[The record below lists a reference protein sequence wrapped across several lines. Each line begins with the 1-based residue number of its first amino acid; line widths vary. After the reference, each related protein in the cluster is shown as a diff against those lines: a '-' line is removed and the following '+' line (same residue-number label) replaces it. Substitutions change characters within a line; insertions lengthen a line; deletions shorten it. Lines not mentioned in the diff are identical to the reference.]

1 MTAWPG
7 AIAERTQVPIP
18 ENSQIDGSQKGSLLR
33 KSSYGS
39 GQADVGT
46 ETRRRNL
53 FIASQVIFRYY
64 FLIRSNQDHLSERV
78 VYMPQR
84 PAGPGPGR
92 DGDPARAEE
101 DWLAWCEAVEGQLG
115 PDEEEPED
123 AAPWDVDV
131 DALIAECREITAE
144 EAALAARAAWRGL
157 PGGTTVA
164 DGRRGPGQ
172 PGSAV
177 RRPGEF
183 GSRAAGFGA
192 GMALDTMPGC
202 GALAGFAAEA
212 AGEDDR
218 YAGACDDEVA
228 GVISAWDR
236 VEAYAAARKHAAVA
250 EFIRRRP
257 RPGCPPAGPARMPE
271 SWDESI
277 TAEVAGVLAESR
289 PAADAM
295 LDLAH
300 DLEVRLPGT
309 KAAFRDGILRQSK
322 VAIIARAC
330 AVLDPAEA
338 RAAERLV
345 LDRAGRLTPG
355 ALRAAIAH
363 AVMEVAPKKARK
375 RREAAAK
382 FARVERWAEDSGNA
396 ALMGREMAS
405 DEVLAADQRITAWAQ
420 ELKKAGLEGDMDV
433 LRARAYLDLLLGKD
447 SRPGQDGAAARPVA
461 GFAGRVTLT
470 VPLATVIG
478 LADRPGEISGIGPVD
493 PWLAQDLANAA
504 AANPKTTW
512 CVTVTDE
519 QGHAVGHGCARPEPK
534 SHRKRAGP
542 APPGG
547 ARDGPGFS
555 FTATAEA
562 GTWRLRTPR
571 SGPDLLV
578 RFDPIDTGPCDH
590 RFQAKGHDPGVK
602 LRHLTQVRYAR
613 CTGPGC
619 RRPAAQC
626 DYDHNTPYEQ
636 GGRSCLCNGGPK
648 CRRDHRLK
656 QDPRWTVDQLPDGTF
671 RWTTPSGR
679 IYTTEPTRYPI

>member
-1 MTAWPG
+1 
-7 AIAERTQVPIP
+7 
-18 ENSQIDGSQKGSLLR
+18 
-33 KSSYGS
+33 
-39 GQADVGT
+39 
-46 ETRRRNL
+46 
-53 FIASQVIFRYY
+53 
-64 FLIRSNQDHLSERV
+64 
-78 VYMPQR
+78 MPQQ
-84 PAGPGPGR
+84 PVAPEPGR
-92 DGDPARAEE
+92 DDDPGRAEE
-101 DWLAWCEAVEGQLG
+101 DWLAWCEAVEEQLG
-115 PDEEEPED
+115 PDEEEPGED

-144 EAALAARAAWRGL
+144 ETAFAARAARRGL
-157 PGGTTVA
+157 PGGTPVA
-164 DGRRGPGQ
+164 EGRRGPGQ
-172 PGSAV
+172 PGSAA

-183 GSRAAGFGA
+183 VSRAAGFAA
-192 GMALDTMPGC
+192 GMLLDTMPGC

-212 AGEDDR
+212 AGDDDR
-218 YAGACDDEVA
+218 YEGACDDEVA
-228 GVISAWDR
+228 GAVAAWDR

-257 RPGCPPAGPARMPE
+257 RPGSSLEGPAQMPE

-289 PAADAM
+289 AAADAM

-300 DLEVRLPGT
+300 DLEVNLPGT

-322 VAIIARAC
+322 VAIIVRAT

-355 ALRAAIAH
+355 ALRAAIAC
-363 AVMEVAPKKARK
+363 AVMEVAPKKARQ

-382 FARVERWAEDSGNA
+382 DARVERWAEDSGNA
-396 ALMGREMAS
+396 ALAGHELPP
-405 DEVLAADQRITAWAQ
+405 DEVLAADQRITAWAL
-420 ELKKAGLEGDMDV
+420 ELKKSGLEGDMDV
-433 LRARAYLDLLLGKD
+433 LRARAYLDLLLSKD
-447 SRPGQDGAAARPVA
+447 SRPRQDGAATPAASRAGGAAPG
-461 GFAGRVTLT
+461 GFARRVTLT
-470 VPLATVIG
+470 VPLTNLTR
-478 LADRPGEISGIGPVD
+478 LADRPGELSGIGPVD
-493 PWLAQDLANAA
+493 PWLARDLAA
-504 AANPKTTW
+504 AAARNPTTTW

-519 QGHAVGHGCARPEPK
+519 RGHAVGHGCARPEPK

-542 APPGG
+542 AT
-547 ARDGPGFS
+547 RDGPGFS
-555 FTATAEA
+555 FAAMAEP
-562 GTWRLRTPR
+562 GTWRLRTPG
-571 SGPDLLV
+571 SGPNLLV
-578 RFDPIDTGPCDH
+578 KFDPIDTRPCDH
-590 RFQAKGHDPGVK
+590 RFQAKGHDPGAK

-626 DYDHNTPYEQ
+626 DYDHNTPYEA

-656 QDPRWTVDQLPDGTF
+656 QDPRWKVDQLRDGTF

-679 IYTTEPTRYPI
+679 TYTTEPTRYPI